1 MAFATHE
8 IPVLLNLPAHL
19 SSLET
24 LEALVKEPRLSPTFR
39 AGIQREITRAHA
51 ARRDHEA
58 RRGVCFSGMD
68 ADPYAVRPLA
78 EIQAEAARAEAF
90 QNSPRGRFLAALN
103 GVEQLRP
110 AEGDKIRGIWTREL
124 ADERKPLNVAAVGSA
139 IVILTEIPGRDAR
152 AAVDALAE
160 MLMGTQ
166 RKAA

>member
-1 MAFATHE
+1 MSPATAPIE
-8 IPVLLNLPAHL
+8 VLLALPAHL
-19 SSLET
+19 SGLET
-24 LEALVKEPRLSPTFR
+24 LERLVEAPGISEPFR
-39 AGIQREITRAHA
+39 AGIRREITRAHA

-58 RRGVCFSGMD
+58 GRGVCFSAMG
-68 ADPYAVRPLA
+68 ADPYDIRPLA
-78 EIQAEAARAEAF
+78 EIAAEAQAAEARA
-90 QNSPRGRFLAALN
+90 NSPRGRFLAALN

-160 MLMGTQ
+160 MLMAVT